1 MSITKERGY
10 SRRRWRQ
17 VVRGGGL
24 DRGLGWRDEEERS
37 CCTGRENRKGP
48 ENDEGCIPFKKEK
61 TALNAVAVGWGMDAK
76 GMDWRVKVRRK
87 RWRR

>member
-1 MSITKERGY
+1 MRRKE
-10 SRRRWRQ
+10 
-17 VVRGGGL
+17 VAA
-24 DRGLGWRDEEERS
+24 
-37 CCTGRENRKGP
+37 RENKKGP

-61 TALNAVAVGWGMDAK
+61 TALNAVAMQWGMDAK